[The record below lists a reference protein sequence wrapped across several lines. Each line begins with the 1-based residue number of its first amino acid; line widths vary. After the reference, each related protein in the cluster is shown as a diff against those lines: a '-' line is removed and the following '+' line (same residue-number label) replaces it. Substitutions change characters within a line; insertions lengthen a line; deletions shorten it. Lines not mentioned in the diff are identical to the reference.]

1 MTAMSDEKISV
12 PTQYM
17 MCICGD
23 TIDLDDIR
31 ELLVELTR
39 LRKELGVQL
48 QPLHLTDGCA
58 YYRVIG
64 DVQTEAPGNP
74 PNSNDGGVPDPQ
86 RPEDGPDREPSV
98 GTDGVAPKPEHTE
111 NGRQLLVNGRP
122 VLIDGK
128 PLLLPPEPKPK
139 VPPVPGHARADL
151 TMTGEAYADCLFSDG
166 RRYMLAADQ
175 LPTDLAVGNCMEAHG
190 VRVARITVVVVELS
204 SQFELD
210 LLAQDS

>member
-1 MTAMSDEKISV
+1 MSDVKISV
-12 PTQYM
+12 TTPYM
-17 MCICGD
+17 MCID
-23 TIDLDDIR
+23 RVTFDLDDTQ
-31 ELLVELTR
+31 ELLVGLTR

-74 PNSNDGGVPDPQ
+74 PSSNGGGVPDPQ
-86 RPEDGPDREPSV
+86 RPEFGQGREPSV
-98 GTDGVAPKPEHTE
+98 GTGGVAPKPEHTE

-139 VPPVPGHARADL
+139 VPPVPGHARTDL
-151 TMTGEAYADCLFSDG
+151 TMTGEASADCLFSDG
-166 RRYMLAADQ
+166 KRYMLTADQ
-175 LPTDLAVGNCMEAHG
+175 LPTSLAVGKCIEAHG
-190 VRVARITVVVVELS
+190 VRVARITVVVVEIS
-204 SQFELD
+204 SQLELD
-210 LLAQDS
+210 LLAQDG